1 MNARKR
7 YDLVMAVYPSTRGF
21 AFVIF
26 EGPLSP
32 VDWNVREIR
41 GRHKNQ
47 RCLVGVAAELQRY
60 RPDALVLQD
69 MSPSGTRRAYRLRNL
84 NVGIVELAD
93 DQGVPVFAY
102 SRAQV
107 RKAFEPFGL
116 VNKHSIAEAIAK
128 NIPAFDR
135 YLPPLRKP
143 WMSEDARMGLF
154 DAVAL
159 ALTFFHSAA
168 GGNQAAA

>member
-1 MNARKR
+1 MKAHRR
-7 YDLVMAVYPSTRGF
+7 YDMVLAIYPSARGY

-32 VDWNVREIR
+32 IDWSVSEAR
-41 GRHKNQ
+41 GRYKNQ
-47 RCLVGVAAELQRY
+47 RCLVGIAAVLERY
-60 RPDALVLQD
+60 QPDVLVLQD
-69 MSPSGTRRAYRLRNL
+69 MSSTGTRRAHRLREL
-84 NVGIVELAD
+84 NAGIEELAEER
-93 DQGVPVFAY
+93 GIPVFAY

-107 RKAFEPFGL
+107 RQAFESFG
-116 VNKHSIAEAIAK
+116 VGNKHSIAEAIAK
-128 NIPAFDR
+128 HIPAFDR

-168 GGNQAAA
+168 GGEQEAA